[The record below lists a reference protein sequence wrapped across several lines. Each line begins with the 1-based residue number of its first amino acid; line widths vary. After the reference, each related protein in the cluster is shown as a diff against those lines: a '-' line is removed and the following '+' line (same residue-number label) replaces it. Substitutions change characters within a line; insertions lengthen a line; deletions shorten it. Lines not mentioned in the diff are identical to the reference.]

1 MEKEILQKLI
11 QKYLKDDCT
20 PEEIAIVHKWYNSF
34 EQEPDP
40 IAELSPSQQQQLR
53 QRLLNRIRSN
63 TNYLDKSVQRRESR
77 RTIPASVNYALS
89 GIAAIF
95 ILVIGTFFYQKRSVS
110 HEPASEDVVV
120 INMTRSIQ
128 KQTLEDGSVVWL
140 NPDSRIKYPKRFS
153 ARQRTVQMDGE
164 AFFEVSHAPQRPFV
178 IYSGGVITRV
188 VGTSFRIRSFK
199 NVPTEV
205 SVVTGKVSV
214 SLPKLTNS
222 QVMLLPNQKV
232 TYVRNINTLKK
243 DAEKKTSDMRIWQK
257 TSLSFDN
264 DPIVKVIGALNEKFG
279 VNIKENDEKLL
290 AYTLKADFTDQSL
303 PSILEMLEK
312 SLNVQYEIRDEDII
326 LSINR

>member
-1 MEKEILQKLI
+1 M
-11 QKYLKDDCT
+11 
-20 PEEIAIVHKWYNSF
+20 N
-34 EQEPDP
+34 
-40 IAELSPSQQQQLR
+40 ELSSSQQQQLR

-63 TNYLDKSVQRRESR
+63 TNYLDEVQRKQPKRA
-77 RTIPASVNYALS
+77 IPASVTYTLS

-95 ILVIGTFFYQKRSVS
+95 ILVMGTFFYQKRSVS

-164 AFFEVSHAPQRPFV
+164 AFFEVSHAPARPFV
-178 IYSGGVITRV
+178 IYSGGVITTV

-214 SLPKLTNS
+214 SLPKHINS

-232 TYVRNINTLKK
+232 TYVRNINLLKK
-243 DAEKKTSDMRIWQK
+243 DAEKKASDMRIWQK

-312 SLNVQYEIRDEDII
+312 SLNVQYEIRDKDII
-326 LSINR
+326 LSIKR

>member
-1 MEKEILQKLI
+1 MEKEILQNLI
-11 QKYLKDDCT
+11 QKYLKDECS

-40 IAELSPSQQQQLR
+40 MAGLSLSQQQQLK
-53 QRLLNRIRSN
+53 QRLLSRIRSN
-63 TNYLDKSVQRRESR
+63 TNYLDNNVQREE
-77 RTIPASVNYALS
+77 TKKIIPASLIYYVT
-89 GIAAIF
+89 GIAAIL
-95 ILVIGTFFYQKRSVS
+95 ILVIGTFFYQKQSPSRGSVS
-110 HEPASEDVVV
+110 EDIVV

-140 NPDSRIKYPKRFS
+140 NPESRIKYPKRFS

-164 AFFEVSHAPQRPFV
+164 AFFEVSHAPERPFV

-199 NVPTEV
+199 NIPTEV

-214 SLPKLTNS
+214 SLPKLSNS

-232 TYVRNINTLKK
+232 TYVRNVNLLKK

-312 SLNVQYEIRDEDII
+312 SLNVQYEIRDKDII
-326 LSINR
+326 LSIKR